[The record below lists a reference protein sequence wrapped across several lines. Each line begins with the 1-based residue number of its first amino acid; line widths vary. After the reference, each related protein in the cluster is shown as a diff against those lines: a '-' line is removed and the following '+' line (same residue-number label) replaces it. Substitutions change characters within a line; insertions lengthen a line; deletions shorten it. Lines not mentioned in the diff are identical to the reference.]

1 VGGLILAVAVVVAAR
16 TVLEVLRSRRQRA
29 FADQLDDSLQLLA
42 GSLRAG
48 YGILQ
53 AVDSLSKEAESPTSD
68 EFRRVV
74 LEARLGR
81 DFHES
86 LKVMAERLES
96 VDFKW
101 VADAI
106 QINQEVGG
114 DLSEVLDN
122 VGLTIR
128 DRNQIR
134 RQIKALSAEGR
145 LSAIILL
152 LLPFV
157 VGILITFIVPG
168 YVQELF
174 THPVGIGMLVLGA
187 VLMIIGGFWIKK
199 IVRIVF

>member
-1 VGGLILAVAVVVAAR
+1 
-16 TVLEVLRSRRQRA
+16 
-29 FADQLDDSLQLLA
+29 
-42 GSLRAG
+42 
-48 YGILQ
+48 
-53 AVDSLSKEAESPTSD
+53 
-68 EFRRVV
+68 V